1 MKTFAQLT
9 EQFTTTD
16 KLDKLK
22 HPFKIDAD
30 RVKQLR
36 ADYSAYED
44 IAFEE
49 WQQHPFPKNS
59 SNQTFNELKTLE
71 SFAQFRTEWE
81 EEMIMYDK
89 KTVQP
94 FKDYCDN
101 YGIDV
106 DFEPIRKLKKQAHPI
121 ILTLKLHY
129 NRPRPSVLAKELGLG
144 MTFYPLKTA
153 GTPSYPSGHA
163 VEGRLVSLLVADQL
177 PIEHRNNILKIGE
190 RIGHSRQIAGAHY
203 PSDTKFG
210 VELGDEFY
218 RLSKTSVGQEPELEL
233 ESIMSKLKENDMIN
247 EETVVAINDTLPKS
261 ATDRTEIYEGCAIV
275 AGMNKGLKI
284 LNHSEFSPTCKTW
297 INDFVENVEGGDK
310 IILDYCNELGSAMKQ
325 IGPFKDFIHKNINN
339 YYNNAPS
346 IFEVQNPDKVNTA
359 DSVMIT
365 KGSSSDLFKIMAE
378 LKVLDKSG
386 QHARIRTE
394 GSKVS
399 LLDNK
404 DKIVVSYYQ
413 VSLKKDAKA
422 GSARIGKV
430 GSFASTRFANN
441 LSLNQPDKIL
451 QSNEIFDNEAEGD
464 LLAEG
469 IRDIF
474 NKGTQVLSKLGI
486 SLSKGA
492 SAFLSKIKNV
502 FSSLATSAYKF
513 AASFANKEIKS
524 NKLVKAANA
533 IASELKSD
541 GALLEG
547 VREIKAKKGL
557 VKQIK
562 VFNEAMKGDLINK
575 AFQENKSLASSLN
588 SKFAVK
594 DRPIDPIVVL
604 EGGDV
609 KISSDDLQKLKELN
623 NIKEGDTITLGL
635 GSPVDTVFKLT
646 SNWAGMTYI
655 KGILKY
661 VEGKMSNYENLSS
674 SLYALAAEFEGEAR
688 FGNTALPLVI
698 VYGSNTIKH
707 MGTRDDFEKK
717 KVEDL
722 AKLGKEYNDF
732 PVLVIKINKVAGK
745 SYNTINILLV
755 ESLTGMPPKPQW
767 MSVGIATNSGSSFAT
782 KFEVNTTTKNWKG
795 NIR

>member
-1 MKTFAQLT
+1 
-9 EQFTTTD
+9 
-16 KLDKLK
+16 
-22 HPFKIDAD
+22 
-30 RVKQLR
+30 
-36 ADYSAYED
+36 
-44 IAFEE
+44 
-49 WQQHPFPKNS
+49 
-59 SNQTFNELKTLE
+59 
-71 SFAQFRTEWE
+71 
-81 EEMIMYDK
+81 
-89 KTVQP
+89 
-94 FKDYCDN
+94 
-101 YGIDV
+101 
-106 DFEPIRKLKKQAHPI
+106 
-121 ILTLKLHY
+121 
-129 NRPRPSVLAKELGLG
+129 
-144 MTFYPLKTA
+144 
-153 GTPSYPSGHA
+153 
-163 VEGRLVSLLVADQL
+163 
-177 PIEHRNNILKIGE
+177 
-190 RIGHSRQIAGAHY
+190 
-203 PSDTKFG
+203 
-210 VELGDEFY
+210 
-218 RLSKTSVGQEPELEL
+218 
-233 ESIMSKLKENDMIN
+233 MIN

-502 FSSLATSAYKF
+502 FSNLATSAYKF

>member
-1 MKTFAQLT
+1 MKTFIQLT
-9 EQFTTTD
+9 EKHTNPD
-16 KLDKLK
+16 IIDKLK
-22 HPFKIDAD
+22 HPIKLDAK
-30 RVKQLR
+30 RLEQLKG
-36 ADYSAYED
+36 DYSAYED
-44 IAFEE
+44 IAFEQ
-49 WQQHPFPKNS
+49 WQGYPFPKNS
-59 SNQTFNELKTLE
+59 SNQTFNELKTLM
-71 SFAQFRTEWE
+71 SLGQFRTEWE
-81 EEMIMYDK
+81 EEMIMYDTK
-89 KTVQP
+89 VLKP
-94 FKDYCDN
+94 FKDYAET
-101 YGIDV
+101 YGIEV
-106 DFEPIRKLKKQAHPI
+106 DFTRIKSLMEQTQPILLALKGF
-121 ILTLKLHY
+121 Y
-129 NRPRPSVLAKELGLG
+129 NRPRPSVLANKLGLS
-144 MTFYPLKTA
+144 MTFFPLKTSK
-153 GTPSYPSGHA
+153 TPSYPSGHA
-163 VEGRLVSLLVADQL
+163 TQGHLVSLLVADEL
-177 PIEHRNNILKIGE
+177 PLEHRRNVLKIGK
-190 RIGHSRQIAGAHY
+190 RIGESRQIAGAHY
-203 PSDTKFG
+203 PSDTAFG
-210 VELGDEFY
+210 IELGDEFY

-502 FSSLATSAYKF
+502 FSKLATSAYKF

>member
-1 MKTFAQLT
+1 MKTFSQLIN
-9 EQFTTTD
+9 EDPAIDTTNS
-16 KLDKLK
+16 LG
-22 HPFKIDAD
+22 HPVELSPE
-30 RVKQLR
+30 RKQQLLR
-36 ADYSAYED
+36 PYPDFELINIED
-44 IAFEE
+44 
-49 WQQHPFPKNS
+49 WMGMSFPKNS
-59 SNQTFNELKTLE
+59 SHEVKNELKFL
-71 SFAQFRTEWE
+71 AAAIDQRTEWE
-81 EEMIMYDK
+81 NEMIMYDLK
-89 KTVQP
+89 VVKP
-94 FKDYCDN
+94 FEDYADE
-101 YGIDV
+101 YGIELDTT
-106 DFEPIRKLKKQAHPI
+106 RLKDLVKQTHPI
-121 ILTLKLHY
+121 ILALKRHY
-129 NRPRPSVLAKELGLG
+129 NRPRPAVLAKHLGLPL
-144 MTFYPLKTA
+144 TNYPLKTSN
-153 GTPSYPSGHA
+153 TPSYPSGHA
-163 VEGRLVSLLVADQL
+163 TQGCLVAQLVADMMPL
-177 PIEHRNNILKIGE
+177 EHRNNVLEIGE
-190 RIGHSRQIAGAHY
+190 RIGLSRQVAGAHY
-203 PSDTKFG
+203 PSDTVFG
-210 VELGDEFY
+210 VRLGNELY
-218 RLSKTSVGQEPELEL
+218 RLSKTSLEPDLEL

-247 EETVVAINDTLPKS
+247 EETMIAINDTLPKS

-275 AGMNKGLKI
+275 AGMNIGLKI
-284 LNHSEFSPTCKTW
+284 LNHSEFSPICKNW
-297 INDFVENVEGGDK
+297 INDFVENVKGGDK

-339 YYNNAPS
+339 YYNKAPS

-365 KGSSSDLFKIMAE
+365 KGSSFDLFKMMAE

-386 QHARIRTE
+386 QHARIKTE
-394 GSKVS
+394 GSKIS
-399 LLDNK
+399 LLDNN
-404 DKIVVSYYQ
+404 DRIVVSYYQ

-441 LSLNQPDKIL
+441 LSLSQPDKIL

-474 NKGTQVLSKLGI
+474 NKGTQVLSKLGVSI
-486 SLSKGA
+486 SKGVDT
-492 SAFLSKIKNV
+492 FFSKIKSV
-502 FSSLATSAYKF
+502 FSNLATSAYKF

-541 GALLEG
+541 GALIEG

-562 VFNEAMKGDLINK
+562 VFNDAMKGDLINK
-575 AFQENKSLASSLN
+575 SFQENKKLASSLN
-588 SKFAVK
+588 TKFAVK

-755 ESLTGMPPKPQW
+755 ESLSGMPPKPQW

-782 KFEVNTTTKNWKG
+782 KFEVNTTTKNWRG

>member
-1 MKTFAQLT
+1 MKTFIQLT
-9 EQFTTTD
+9 EKHTNPD
-16 KLDKLK
+16 IIDKLK
-22 HPFKIDAD
+22 HPIKLDAK
-30 RVKQLR
+30 RLEQLKG
-36 ADYSAYED
+36 DYSAYED
-44 IAFEE
+44 IAFEQ
-49 WQQHPFPKNS
+49 WQGYPFPKNS
-59 SNQTFNELKTLE
+59 SNQTFNELKTLM
-71 SFAQFRTEWE
+71 SLGQFRTEWE
-81 EEMIMYDK
+81 EEMIMYDTK
-89 KTVQP
+89 VLKP
-94 FKDYCDN
+94 FKDYAET
-101 YGIDV
+101 YGIEV
-106 DFEPIRKLKKQAHPI
+106 DFTRIKSLMEQTQPILLALKGF
-121 ILTLKLHY
+121 Y
-129 NRPRPSVLAKELGLG
+129 NRPRPSVLAKKLGLS
-144 MTFYPLKTA
+144 MTFFPLKTSK
-153 GTPSYPSGHA
+153 TPSYPSGHA
-163 VEGRLVSLLVADQL
+163 TQGHLVSLLVADEL
-177 PIEHRNNILKIGE
+177 PLEHRRNVLKIGK
-190 RIGHSRQIAGAHY
+190 RIGESRQIAGAHY
-203 PSDTKFG
+203 PSDTAFG
-210 VELGDEFY
+210 IELGDEFY

-386 QHARIRTE
+386 QHARIKTE

-486 SLSKGA
+486 SISKGA
-492 SAFLSKIKNV
+492 TAFLSKIKNV
-502 FSSLATSAYKF
+502 FSKLATSAYKF

-562 VFNEAMKGDLINK
+562 VFNDAMKGDLINK